1 MKLKTLLAML
11 FSILLVCVL
20 ATVSNAQTNPN
31 QNDKTTKQQK
41 GDDDNERDEKVSPK
55 ERKQVKISIEQARKT
70 ALERVIGTIIEEEL
84 EKEKGRLVY
93 SIEIRDANQKV
104 YDVEVDAKTGEVVN
118 VEEENDDDEDGDDD
132 DTAAKQTRKK
142 SPSKN

>member
-31 QNDKTTKQQK
+31 QNNKTTKQQK
-41 GDDDNERDEKVSPK
+41 DDDERDEKISPK